1 MSENKTMELAFEAL
15 LEDAAKTAEE
25 ELLKEQL
32 PSDDE
37 IVFSAAHEAK
47 MQKLFRKARI
57 EKKLKAARKIAFRA
71 ACIIVAFLTVSAFA
85 VLSVEALRIK
95 VLNFL
100 FDDES
105 PYSVYRL
112 NSEGYSDDVIDI
124 SYVPEG
130 FKVSEK
136 EIYERTYLILFT
148 NNNDEYFNVTI
159 RTQLNSN
166 SIDSEKSYSE
176 EIIINGRKALYTE
189 NENVRTILFE
199 DERYSYTIFGNISL
213 KELQKIA
220 KNVKTK
226 K

>member
-85 VLSVEALRIK
+85 VFSVEALRNR
-95 VLNFL
+95 VLNFF
-100 FDDES
+100 FDKDA
-105 PYSVYRL
+105 PNSVYRV
-112 NSEGYSDDVIDI
+112 NAEGYSDDVIDI

-130 FKVSEK
+130 FEVSER
-136 EIYERTYLILFT
+136 EIYKTRIILLFENGT
-148 NNNDEYFNVTI
+148 DYFSVTV
-159 RTQLNSN
+159 RNLSSTS
-166 SIDSEKSYSE
+166 SIDTEKSYSE
-176 EIIINGRKALYTE
+176 EIIINGIKALYTE
-189 NENVRTILFE
+189 NENIRTILFE
-199 DERYSYTIFGNISL
+199 DERYSYTIFGNLSL

>member
-85 VLSVEALRIK
+85 VLSVEALRNR
-95 VLNFL
+95 VLNFF
-100 FDDES
+100 FDKDA
-105 PYSVYRL
+105 PNSVYRV
-112 NSEGYSDDVIDI
+112 NAEGYSDDVIDI
-124 SYVPEG
+124 SYVPER
-130 FKVSEK
+130 FEVSEK
-136 EIYERTYLILFT
+136 EIYETSSLYLFE
-148 NNNDEYFNVTI
+148 NGSEYFNVTVRKI
-159 RTQLNSN
+159 NKSN
-166 SIDSEKSYSE
+166 IIDTEKGFSKE
-176 EIIINGRKALYTE
+176 LIINGRTGIYTE
-189 NENVRTILFE
+189 NENLITILFE
-199 DERYSYTIFGNISL
+199 DENYSYTIFGNISL